1 MRARLAEFNAYDSN
15 RMSYAEVAGLLER
28 VTGQP
33 LPRDQTMQHLVVA
46 KAIEVSQQWPSESQ
60 ADTAVPL
67 WPEVRPQV
75 DWYDP
80 QSEEVLLLTDAMQVK
95 QPKASR
101 GQGADTPTVE
111 RETKR
116 VHTEVW
122 LVAQPTDGFPSLT
135 AGIDARGQE
144 VVAGIERVR
153 WQFQQDYTGR
163 SEPLPVVAITDG
175 ARTIRRQ

>member
-1 MRARLAEFNAYDSN
+1 
-15 RMSYAEVAGLLER
+15 
-28 VTGQP
+28 
-33 LPRDQTMQHLVVA
+33 
-46 KAIEVSQQWPSESQ
+46 
-60 ADTAVPL
+60 
-67 WPEVRPQV
+67 
-75 DWYDP
+75 
-80 QSEEVLLLTDAMQVK
+80 
-95 QPKASR
+95 
-101 GQGADTPTVE
+101 VE

-122 LVAQPTDGFPSLT
+122 LVEQPTDGFTSLT